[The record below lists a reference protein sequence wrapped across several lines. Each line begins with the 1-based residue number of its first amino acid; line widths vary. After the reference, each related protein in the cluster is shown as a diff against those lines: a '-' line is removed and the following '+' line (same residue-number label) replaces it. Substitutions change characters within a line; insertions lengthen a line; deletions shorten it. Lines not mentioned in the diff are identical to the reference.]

1 MSRTADQVQA
11 ELLELLPDG
20 FAWPNG
26 DPNTYVAA
34 RLRAVANEW
43 SLIEQSMENFQGE
56 LDPGLAQYLLP
67 DYLRVLG
74 PDPYGR
80 DELTLSSAQVS
91 LLAHQRWVDAPIICA
106 GYFVQ
111 SAADLGI
118 TITITEFPL
127 PVCGDAVCGDVLMPW
142 LQQCEFLV
150 TLPTDNVWDAYCGDT
165 VCGDTLGG
173 FTPSEIENFIT
184 DKAPLFS
191 RAVFNYV

>member
-1 MSRTADQVQA
+1 MSRTPGQVQT
-11 ELLELLPDG
+11 ELLTLLPDG
-20 FAWPNG
+20 FAWPDGN
-26 DPNTYVAA
+26 PNTYLAA
-34 RLRAVANEW
+34 RLLPMANEW
-43 SLIEQSMENFQGE
+43 SLIERSMEAFEDE
-56 LDPGLAQYLLP
+56 LDPGMAQYLLP

-80 DELTLSSAQVS
+80 DLLTLSSEQIS

-106 GYFVQ
+106 GYFIR
-111 SAADLGI
+111 AAAELGI
-118 TITITEFPL
+118 TITIEEFPL
-127 PVCGDAVCGDVLMPW
+127 PVCGEAVCGDVLMPW

-150 TLPTDNVWDAYCGDT
+150 TLPTNNVWDAICGAT

-191 RAVFNYV
+191 RAVFSYT